1 MWRIITQ
8 LWRVVTTRVAGR
20 GRTLQDDASDD
31 CALPWHVDGGVEGR
45 RSLQTLQHPTLPAE
59 PRRTHQL
66 ADPRHVRTAL
76 LFPPS
81 PSLSHTLYPSF
92 CPFSHPS
99 FSSSPSLFP
108 VPFLHVSL
116 SFPLSLSRSPFLRIL
131 SHPPPP
137 LFLFLYISPL
147 LFLYPVLSLPPF
159 KSPSPPN
166 FSTPTSPP

>member
-99 FSSSPSLFP
+99 FSSWGIPLPRSVSSCFFILPSLSLSLSIPPYPLSPPPSSLP
-108 VPFLHVSL
+108 VSLYLSSPVSL
-116 SFPLSLSRSPFLRIL
+116 SCP
-131 SHPPPP
+131 
-137 LFLFLYISPL
+137 
-147 LFLYPVLSLPPF
+147 LPP
-159 KSPSPPN
+159 SI
-166 FSTPTSPP
+166 

>member
-92 CPFSHPS
+92 CQNRNEEEGWGIPLPRSVSSCFSLLP
-99 FSSSPSLFP
+99 P
-108 VPFLHVSL
+108 
-116 SFPLSLSRSPFLRIL
+116 LSRSPFLPIP
-131 SHPPPP
+131 SHPPP